1 MLHSSWLALSSLPWS
16 APSATRPASHQGESV
31 QTGSNLQSYWLALS
45 SLPWSAPSAT
55 RPASHPGESGVQTGS
70 NMRFYSIGRR
80 AKIWRGKICNPIG
93 CLVTVQ
99 YAIPLASAVKSA
111 ITLACVVKCALCN
124 PICCSYQFCNSFG
137 WRGKICSPICCWA
150 KICNSFGWRS
160 KIQGGA
166 PCSFPFF

>member
-1 MLHSSWLALSSLPWS
+1 MLHSS
-16 APSATRPASHQGESV
+16 
-31 QTGSNLQSYWLALS
+31 WLALS

-111 ITLACVVKCALCN
+111 ITLACVVKCAILFAV
-124 PICCSYQFCNSFG
+124 PINSAILLAGVVKSAVLFAG
-137 WRGKICSPICCWA
+137 GLKSAILLAGAVKSRVGHLVLFR
-150 KICNSFGWRS
+150 SFKERNLL
-160 KIQGGA
+160 
-166 PCSFPFF
+166 FRFFI